1 MTATS
6 LCACCGASNAQFL
19 FRGYG
24 FDRSEECFDL
34 YECSH
39 CGLVRIEPPLS
50 RAALARYYTA
60 DYYGSPV
67 AKFSGPVEALM
78 RLDHPRRARWLA
90 RFVSGPPPR
99 RALDIGCGRGLFLRA
114 LAKLGFTAVGTELP
128 GFAFTTAADDVE
140 YLHASAEALPFAD
153 ASFDLVSIWHV
164 LEHTTDP
171 AAVLHGIAR
180 VLKPGGIVAVAVPNF
195 GSWQARHFGRHWFH
209 LDLPRHLYH
218 FRLSTLRRLLAEQ
231 HIEVIEV
238 RTQSWDQ
245 NLYGFLQSW
254 LNRIYWK
261 SAPNGLY
268 QVLKK
273 RQVGIRGQLARLP
286 GYLLLCGL
294 AAPCAVMENLISTW
308 RGEGATLVVIGRK
321 TPSSRSP

>member
-6 LCACCGASNAQFL
+6 RCACCGASDAYLL

-24 FDRSEECFDL
+24 FDRSEERFDL
-34 YECSH
+34 YECPH
-39 CGLVRIEPPLS
+39 CGLVRVEPPLG
-50 RAALARYYTA
+50 RAALAHYYAA

-90 RFVSGPPPR
+90 GFVTGPPPR

-114 LAKLGFTAVGTELP
+114 LAQLGFTAVGTELP
-128 GFAFTTAADDVE
+128 GFAFTADPGVE
-140 YLHASAEALPFAD
+140 FLQATAEALPFAD
-153 ASFDLVSIWHV
+153 GCFDLVSIWHV

-180 VLKPGGIVAVAVPNF
+180 VLKPGGILALAVPNF
-195 GSWQARHFGRHWFH
+195 GSWQAHHFGRHWFH
-209 LDLPRHLYH
+209 LDLPRHQYH
-218 FRLSTLRRLLAEQ
+218 FRPAALSRLLAEQ
-231 HIEVIEV
+231 HVELIEV

-245 NLYGFLQSW
+245 NLYGFIQSW
-254 LNRIYWK
+254 LNRIYWR
-261 SAPNGLY
+261 STPNGLY

-273 RQVGIRGQLARLP
+273 RQGVLRGQLARLP
-286 GYLLLCGL
+286 GYLLLGAL
-294 AAPCAVMENLISTW
+294 AAPCAVIENLVSTW

-321 TPSSRSP
+321 AG